1 MDWDKII
8 NAYRTA
14 VKKQAQTEAEYKH
27 QRAVFIATNR
37 AEDAK
42 LTQSAAETL
51 ADADD
56 DLHQLRVARLGY
68 DAEVEAFKAKLQWCR
83 AKSDALR
90 SEKVDERESNKI
102 YAENAA

>member
-1 MDWDKII
+1 M
-8 NAYRTA
+8 
-14 VKKQAQTEAEYKH
+14 KKQAQTEAEYKH

-68 DAEVEAFKAKLQWCR
+68 DAEVEAFKAKLHWCR

-90 SEKVDERESNKI
+90 SEKVDERQQNLL
-102 YAENAA
+102 YAENAT